1 VPLTAVPLAFWTANP
16 VCADGGSAARGR
28 EDVIEIAKVF
38 IEQNLGKPIDVTRI
52 AREVELTRRGFTRV
66 FREAEGV
73 SPWDFVLARKIRRAE
88 ELLGRGVPLSEVAD
102 ELGFCDQSH
111 FTRVFKRRTGETPG
125 EYRKRTKVQDR
136 EGDAA

>member
-1 VPLTAVPLAFWTANP
+1 VV
-16 VCADGGSAARGR
+16 
-28 EDVIEIAKVF
+28 EIAKVF
-38 IEQNLGKPIDVTRI
+38 IERNLGKPIDVTRI
-52 AREVELTRRGFTRV
+52 AREVELTRPGFTRV

-88 ELLGRGVPLSEVAD
+88 ELLGKGLPLSEVAD